1 MTKAHLFIIILFS
14 SIIITACSKDK
25 GGGSIPVD
33 CSTVTNKAFIAD
45 VSPIIQS
52 SCAVSGCHA
61 AGSFNGPGALT
72 GYSEIFN
79 ARSNIRSAVASGR
92 MPQSG
97 SLSTA
102 QRNSI
107 ICWIDS
113 GAPNN

>member
-1 MTKAHLFIIILFS
+1 MKKVKAFFIILFCTGYFIS
-14 SIIITACSKDK
+14 CSKDK
-25 GGGSIPVD
+25 TGVITSVD
-33 CSTVTNKAFIAD
+33 CSTITNKAFAAD
-45 VSPIIQS
+45 INPIIQS

-72 GYSEIFN
+72 GYSQI
-79 ARSNIRSAVASGR
+79 AGAASSIKTAVASGR

-107 ICWIDS
+107 ICWVDS

>member
-1 MTKAHLFIIILFS
+1 MSKAHLFIIILFS
-14 SIIITACSKDK
+14 SIIIAACSKDK
-25 GGGSIPVD
+25 GGGSTSVD
-33 CSTVTNKAFIAD
+33 CSTVTNKALSAD
-45 VSPIIQS
+45 VNPIIQS
-52 SCAVSGCHA
+52 SCAVAGCHA

-72 GYSEIFN
+72 SYSEIFN

-107 ICWIDS
+107 ICWVDS